1 MQSFFEYFEY
11 CQSLRS
17 YATGFARWPIDSLL
31 SLQTS
36 SYCERSLFCGFNPH
50 AVLCTRR
57 PAPEAPKGVQN
68 FAGLILFACIFLYGF
83 EILMRDLSLEIKTLI
98 ERIFL

>member
-1 MQSFFEYFEY
+1 MQSFYMLPAWRGSRKIHT
-11 CQSLRS
+11 CS
-17 YATGFARWPIDSLL
+17 
-31 SLQTS
+31 
-36 SYCERSLFCGFNPH
+36 
-50 AVLCTRR
+50 
-57 PAPEAPKGVQN
+57 PAPQAPKGVQN

>member
-1 MQSFFEYFEY
+1 MQSFAYVVLF
-11 CQSLRS
+11 
-17 YATGFARWPIDSLL
+17 L
-31 SLQTS
+31 SILS
-36 SYCERSLFCGFNPH
+36 ILWFKSPH
-50 AVLCTRR
+50 AVLCTCR

-68 FAGLILFACIFLYGF
+68 FAELILFACIFLYGF